1 MQIGCFVW
9 LRGTKEEN
17 FSEVTT
23 QEPQCSFEMDVCY
36 SPSPG
41 RGMAMY
47 LLENFAPAP
56 FVVNGRETAVYY
68 LAKKPQKELENRN
81 FVERNKIQLKN
92 IKYTKNEYAFLFVDK
107 DYLFVR
113 RFQVNY
119 PGGEQLP
126 APQGSRV
133 EAVPA
138 RWKPMS
144 KLHVYGCDQKQEHGG
159 YNIPHWAM
167 PLEGFHLYHDMS
179 NDYGKPIFGEYGSKS
194 LTLPITYAAVPVSF
208 GKDGGI
214 TTGRIF
220 YYQSSEPQFYIKLED
235 KIAPAQGEFQ
245 LLVFPYPYKYQPDFN
260 RTNRINVWGYVMASN
275 YLQKETQ

>member
-1 MQIGCFVW
+1 M
-9 LRGTKEEN
+9 
-17 FSEVTT
+17 
-23 QEPQCSFEMDVCY
+23 
-36 SPSPG
+36 
-41 RGMAMY
+41 
-47 LLENFAPAP
+47 
-56 FVVNGRETAVYY
+56 
-68 LAKKPQKELENRN
+68 
-81 FVERNKIQLKN
+81 
-92 IKYTKNEYAFLFVDK
+92 
-107 DYLFVR
+107 
-113 RFQVNY
+113 
-119 PGGEQLP
+119 
-126 APQGSRV
+126 
-133 EAVPA
+133 
-138 RWKPMS
+138 
-144 KLHVYGCDQKQEHGG
+144 
-159 YNIPHWAM
+159 PHWAM

-260 RTNRINVWGYVMASN
+260 RTNRMNLWGYVMASN